1 MARHLSEVDK
11 EFICRNYQRLGATEL
26 ARKLGCNRSTV
37 QRVYGSAKGDAKSP
51 QIESHLTAKS
61 GEPQSQLDRL
71 KEARDSL
78 RLAMLDA
85 PPQAVAGI
93 VREYRATIE
102 EIDKLEGGGRD
113 DPAARALDAIAES
126 IAAKLPTS

>member
-1 MARHLSEVDK
+1 M
-11 EFICRNYQRLGATEL
+11 QRIYSAAKDDAGL
-26 ARKLGCNRSTV
+26 ARIVSNPAPR
-37 QRVYGSAKGDAKSP
+37 
-51 QIESHLTAKS
+51 S

-93 VREYRATIE
+93 VREYRATID
-102 EIDKLEGGGRD
+102 EINKLEGGGRD